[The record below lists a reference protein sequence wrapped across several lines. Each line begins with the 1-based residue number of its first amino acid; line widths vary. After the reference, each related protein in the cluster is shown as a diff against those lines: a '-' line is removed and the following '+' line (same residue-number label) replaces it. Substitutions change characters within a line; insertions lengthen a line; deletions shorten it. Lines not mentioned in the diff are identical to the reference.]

1 MDKKKPKSKNEVRI
15 LITWDG
21 VEGEGQSFK
30 MKFTPDPLNPDTN
43 LRNHLIVLANA
54 FATGT
59 KNLMSVVKPLPQP
72 TEEEL
77 KTGTYDFEAHGVEHG
92 EGLFALYNYK
102 KALME
107 EFVAVVGRV
116 LPDAFHDVLFV
127 KGTQEK
133 IFEYLRE
140 QHRIKKEFEEDEA
153 KEGVIEIKEKGV
165 VN

>member
-1 MDKKKPKSKNEVRI
+1 MDKKKKRNPNEVRI
-15 LITWDG
+15 VIQWDG
-21 VEGEGQSFK
+21 VEGENQSFK
-30 MKFTPDPLNPDTN
+30 IKFSPDPLDLNTN

-54 FATGT
+54 FNAGT
-59 KNLMSVVKPLPQP
+59 KQLMSLVNPLPQP

-77 KTGTYDFEAHGVEHG
+77 KDMTYNFEAHGVEYG

-107 EFVAVVGRV
+107 EFVSIVERT

-127 KGTQEK
+127 KGAQEK
-133 IFEYLRE
+133 IFEQLRE
-140 QHRIKKEFEEDEA
+140 NYRAKKEFEADEDLND
-153 KEGVIEIKEKGV
+153 IKETKGA